1 MIVPA
6 AYGVSVIISIDVYI
20 SSGIE
25 LDKRF
30 WNEEEKIAQNHPNA
44 KKKKSLSYEIL
55 ILLERESC
63 LREGKRPPKRNALQ
77 NS

>member
-1 MIVPA
+1 MIVSA

-44 KKKKSLSYEIL
+44 KKKISVL
-55 ILLERESC
+55 
-63 LREGKRPPKRNALQ
+63 
-77 NS
+77 